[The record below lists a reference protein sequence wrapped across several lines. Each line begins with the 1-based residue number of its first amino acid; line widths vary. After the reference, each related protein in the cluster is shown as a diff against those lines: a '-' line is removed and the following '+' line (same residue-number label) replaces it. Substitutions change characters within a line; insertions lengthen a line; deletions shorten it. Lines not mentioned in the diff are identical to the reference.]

1 MLQVERLKF
10 AYDSSEPILRNIHLN
25 AVPGEITGIIG
36 PNGSGKSTLLKCI
49 AGLLKPEGIIR
60 LSENN
65 TGPANK
71 KRLGQWVSYLP
82 QENSF
87 RAVLT
92 VFETV
97 LLGRMQSLS
106 WRVGKEDLT
115 VVLRMLETLGIEML
129 ASRFLGELSGGQRQM
144 VWMAQAL
151 VRQPKVLLLDE
162 PLNSLDLRHALEILD
177 MMKEITVQK
186 KIITVIVLHD
196 LNLAGKY
203 ADKIIL
209 LKDGDVYSSGT
220 PKTVL
225 TQETIGSVYGV
236 NCKVTHNDGV
246 LQITPLCSIKDG
258 KTDSLLTSHN
268 ETDINRTIH
277 HQEGDGC

>member
-1 MLQVERLKF
+1 MLQVEILKF
-10 AYDSSEPILRNIHLN
+10 AYDSSEPILRNIHFN

-36 PNGSGKSTLLKCI
+36 PNGSGKSTLMKCI
-49 AGLLKPEGIIR
+49 AGLLKPEGTIR
-60 LSENN
+60 LSKNN
-65 TGPANK
+65 TSPANK

-115 VVLRMLETLGIEML
+115 AVLKMLETLRIEML

-151 VRQPKVLLLDE
+151 VRQPMVLLLDE
-162 PLNSLDLRHALEILD
+162 PLNSLDLRYALEILD
-177 MMKEITVQK
+177 MVKEITALK

-196 LNLAGKY
+196 LNLVGKY

-209 LKDGDVYSSGT
+209 LRDGDVYSSGT

-225 TQETIGSVYGV
+225 TMETIRSVYGV
-236 NCKVTHNDGV
+236 NCKVANNDGV
-246 LQITPLCSIKDG
+246 LQITPLCSIRPKF
-258 KTDSLLTSHN
+258 
-268 ETDINRTIH
+268 ERTVR
-277 HQEGDGC
+277 